1 MSIFCDSCNDDVTV
15 DCHDCEQHQEQEKK
29 KMSYLTDDQIREMAE
44 WVLSNQ
50 EVSHLSHARKCALAK
65 EYAADEFGIVPRESA
80 VLLAVKVANLGW
92 HNAVTQT
99 KAALAAS

>member
-1 MSIFCDSCNDDVTV
+1 MTKELNRR
-15 DCHDCEQHQEQEKK
+15 EK
-29 KMSYLTDDQIREMAE
+29 MYLTDTQIQEMAE

-50 EVSHLSHARKCALAK
+50 EVTHLSHTRKCELAS
-65 EYAADEFGIVPRESA
+65 EYAADEFGIKARQSA

-99 KAALAAS
+99 KVALAAS

>member
-1 MSIFCDSCNDDVTV
+1 MV
-15 DCHDCEQHQEQEKK
+15 
-29 KMSYLTDDQIREMAE
+29 YLTDDQIREMAE